1 MKTRDQEIEAC
12 ILHLRR
18 FAHAL
23 TGDGDRADD
32 LVQDTVE
39 RALSRWN
46 LRKPGL
52 PLRPWLFTILR
63 NLHISAHR
71 RALRMIPDPGTDIEH
86 VHSAD
91 SSAEQKIEL
100 KQVLSLLSTLP
111 DEQRMAVLLVSVEGF
126 SYAEASGIMGIPVG
140 TLMSRLNRARGKLRE
155 LATTPPAQRLRRVK

>member
-52 PLRPWLFTILR
+52 ELRPWLFTILR

-71 RALRMIPDPGTDIEH
+71 RAMRMVSDQHADIED
-86 VHSAD
+86 VHSLD
-91 SSAEQKIEL
+91 SSAERQIEL
-100 KQVLSLLSTLP
+100 KQVLDLLSALP
-111 DEQRMAVLLVSVEGF
+111 DEQRMAILLVSVEGF
-126 SYAEASGIMGIPVG
+126 SYAEASKIMNIPQG

-155 LATTPPAQRLRRVK
+155 LVSTPPAQRLRRVK